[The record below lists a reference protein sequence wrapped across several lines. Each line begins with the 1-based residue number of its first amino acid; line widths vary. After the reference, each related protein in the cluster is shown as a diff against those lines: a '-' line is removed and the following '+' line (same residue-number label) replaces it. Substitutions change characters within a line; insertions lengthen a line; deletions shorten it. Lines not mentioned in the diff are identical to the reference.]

1 MNRGDIESLT
11 ESKSGR
17 LYSKDAR
24 VMCEINVESERSEGT
39 VYRCGAE
46 APDTINARR
55 AVCVKKLRKDTAK
68 MRSQESKVLEEGQLE
83 TKQTSLNE
91 PQ

>member
-1 MNRGDIESLT
+1 MNRGDNETPAGSSCGGMYKI
-11 ESKSGR
+11 R
-17 LYSKDAR
+17 AQ

-55 AVCVKKLRKDTAK
+55 AVCVKKIRKDTAK
-68 MRSQESKVLEEGQLE
+68 MISQESKVLEEGQLE
-83 TKQTSLNE
+83 TK
-91 PQ
+91 

>member
-1 MNRGDIESLT
+1 MNRGDIESST
-11 ESKSGR
+11 ESKSGG

-46 APDTINARR
+46 APEMINAKS
-55 AVCVKKLRKDTAK
+55 VFCVKKLRKDTAK
-68 MRSQESKVLEEGQLE
+68 MRSQESKVL
-83 TKQTSLNE
+83 
-91 PQ
+91 